1 MAVAHL
7 GSITLDCDNPETL
20 AAFWRDLLDG
30 EITYSSEKF
39 VVVKI
44 AQGLLTMMRVS
55 DHLEPSWPGSAVP
68 KQLHLDLV
76 VADLDAAE
84 AEAVRL
90 GARIA
95 SEQFA
100 PEQCRVLLDP
110 AGHPFCLSLP
120 QNFSRVGG

>member
-7 GSITLDCDNPETL
+7 GSITLDCDDPSTL

-39 VVVKI
+39 VAVKI
-44 AQGLLTMMRVS
+44 PQGMLTMMRVP
-55 DHLEPSWPGSAVP
+55 DHREPSWPASAVP
-68 KQLHLDLV
+68 KQIHFDLV
-76 VADLDAAE
+76 VADLDAGE

-100 PEQCRVLLDP
+100 PERCRVLLDP
-110 AGHPFCLSLP
+110 AGHPFCLCLP
-120 QNFSRVGG
+120 QNFAKIGG